1 MQEDSA
7 GIPGQQGTRAVSA
20 SAIARKRAPTTAAT
34 LGGAT
39 PPGSDAVAFVGSLLA
54 VVGYLDGP
62 GRGGRRTYNGD
73 QPRGLT
79 RTVDSHTSYLFGSV
93 NAFMPL
99 L

>member
-1 MQEDSA
+1 
-7 GIPGQQGTRAVSA
+7 
-20 SAIARKRAPTTAAT
+20 
-34 LGGAT
+34 
-39 PPGSDAVAFVGSLLA
+39 VGSLLA

-79 RTVDSHTSYLFGSV
+79 KTVDSHTSYLFGSV